1 MTALS
6 LSPRQA
12 RIGLNLFTGAVVV
25 SVAVALAGLTWR
37 IAGHAGTGAIT
48 VPSGNSGPAVAPDIG
63 AAVALAPFGKPSVSE
78 AGQATSLP
86 FELKGVIA
94 ASPAELST
102 AFISVS
108 GQPAKAYKVGD
119 NVNGATI
126 QSILRDRVILANG
139 GRNEFLAFPDP
150 TLTPEQRQAAASTQ
164 APAPSAPLVPGA
176 APAGAPP
183 QAARPAGAPPPP
195 VAAPP
200 QASVAGILQ
209 RFDATQV
216 QGGYRIGE
224 NGPPGMVAGDVIQS
238 VNGTSL
244 SDPTAAQG
252 AFAAAQSSGSAQIQV
267 LRDGKRMTLTVPLR

>member
-1 MTALS
+1 MNALS
-6 LSPRQA
+6 LTTRQA

-48 VPSGNSGPAVAPDIG
+48 VPSGASGPAVAPDIA
-63 AAVALAPFGKPSVSE
+63 AAVALAPFGKPSASE

-86 FELKGVIA
+86 LELKGVIA

-119 NVNGATI
+119 NINGVTVQAV
-126 QSILRDRVILANG
+126 LRDRVILANG
-139 GRNEFLAFPDP
+139 GRSEFLAFPDP
-150 TLTPEQRQAAASTQ
+150 TLTPEQRQAAAAGQ
-164 APAPSAPLVPGA
+164 PAAAAAPAPLVPGA
-176 APAGAPP
+176 TQVGPQPVRSAPP
-183 QAARPAGAPPPP
+183 
-195 VAAPP
+195 APP
-200 QASVAGILQ
+200 QASAGGILQ
-209 RFDATQV
+209 RFDATPV
-216 QGGYRIGE
+216 QGGYRIGD

-244 SDPTAAQG
+244 SDTTAAQG
-252 AFAAAQSSGSAQIQV
+252 AFAAAQANGSAQIQI
-267 LRDGKRMTLTVPLR
+267 LRDGKRLTLTVPLR

>member
-1 MTALS
+1 MTALT
-6 LSPRQA
+6 LTPRQA
-12 RIGLNLFTGAVVV
+12 RIGLNLFTGAMVV

-48 VPSGNSGPAVAPDIG
+48 VPSGTSGPAVAPDIG
-63 AAVALAPFGKPSVSE
+63 ATVALAPFGKPSVSE
-78 AGQATSLP
+78 AGQATGLP
-86 FELKGVIA
+86 LELKGVIA
-94 ASPAELST
+94 AGPGDLSS

-119 NVNGATI
+119 NINGATI

-150 TLTPEQRQAAASTQ
+150 TLTPEQRQAAAQ
-164 APAPSAPLVPGA
+164 GQPAPAPANPVTTPGSPPPA
-176 APAGAPP
+176 RLPSTPQPPAG
-183 QAARPAGAPPPP
+183 
-195 VAAPP
+195 PP

-209 RFDATQV
+209 RFDASPV

-238 VNGTSL
+238 VNGTAL
-244 SDPTAAQG
+244 SDPAAAQG
-252 AFAAAQSSGSAQIQV
+252 AFAAAQSSGSAQIQI
-267 LRDGKRMTLTVPLR
+267 LRDGKRLTLTVPLR